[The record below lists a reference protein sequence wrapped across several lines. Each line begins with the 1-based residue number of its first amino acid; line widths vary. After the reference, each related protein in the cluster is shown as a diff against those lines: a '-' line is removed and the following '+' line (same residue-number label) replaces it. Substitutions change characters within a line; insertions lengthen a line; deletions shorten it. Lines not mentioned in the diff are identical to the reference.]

1 MREKIRERVRE
12 LWYNT
17 EAVMEKVEEELKY
30 LKEHIK
36 DRNVGGVIG
45 GAAVIISH
53 FESIADNMLV
63 IEELKRLLMKEN
75 EGRN

>member
-1 MREKIRERVRE
+1 MKKKIRERVWE
-12 LWYNT
+12 LWHDA
-17 EAVMEKVEEELKY
+17 EDEMEKIEEELKY

-53 FESIADNMLV
+53 FESIADSMLI
-63 IEELKRLLMKEN
+63 IEELKRLLMKEHEN
-75 EGRN
+75 RD

>member
-1 MREKIRERVRE
+1 MKKKIRERVWE
-12 LWYNT
+12 LWHDA
-17 EAVMEKVEEELKY
+17 EDEMEKIEEELKY

>member
-17 EAVMEKVEEELKY
+17 EAVMEKIEEELKY

-36 DRNVGGVIG
+36 DRNIGGVIG
-45 GAAVIISH
+45 GAAIIISH
-53 FESIADNMLV
+53 FESIADSMLI
-63 IEELKRLLMKEN
+63 IEELKRLLMKEHEN
-75 EGRN
+75 RD